1 MENTLGLFQ
10 NVYPSPPFTGLSRW
24 ASCKE
29 PACQCRRQRRGGFH
43 PWVGKIPW
51 RRVWQLSP
59 VFLPGESHGQSCL
72 AGYSP
77 WGHKKLDTLEAISM
91 PAPLARDMRVYFF
104 ALCCWWELEDGC
116 FWRWNPQKY
125 VAFSKIPPHPQVFL
139 IVMLIN
145 SQLPARCFIVKYL
158 QVYVFSNF

>member
-10 NVYPSPPFTGLSRW
+10 NVYPSSPFAGLSRW

-29 PACQCRRQRRGGFH
+29 PACQCRIHRRSGFH

-77 WGHKKLDTLEAISM
+77 WGHKKLNTLEAISM
-91 PAPLARDMRVYFF
+91 PAPLSRDMRVYFS
-104 ALCCWWELEDGC
+104 AVCCWWELEDGC
-116 FWRWNPQKY
+116 FWRWKTHKNMWHSLR
-125 VAFSKIPPHPQVFL
+125 FFPPIFL

-145 SQLPARCFIVKYL
+145 SQLPARCFIVRYL
-158 QVYVFSNF
+158 LVYVFSNF

>member
-1 MENTLGLFQ
+1 MFSNPLISVFISMSPPQVRQEAERSLELGKCLSPIQDTALVSGVQTFVMENTLGLFQ
-10 NVYPSPPFTGLSRW
+10 NVYPSPPFAGLSRQ

-29 PACQCRRQRRGGFH
+29 PACQCRRHRRGGFH

-104 ALCCWWELEDGC
+104 ALCCW
-116 FWRWNPQKY
+116 
-125 VAFSKIPPHPQVFL
+125 
-139 IVMLIN
+139 
-145 SQLPARCFIVKYL
+145 
-158 QVYVFSNF
+158 